1 MSEKRGKKRPKSYY
15 RKSCHQKRQRL
26 NNLAAGMRGFLITC
40 NNNEK
45 QAVRECYNILNEYAD
60 EMYGPEKL
68 TGKDGDSDK
77 SDSEEEEDVEK
88 AMARELKAIKEVQQS
103 VERRFQNTDTHAKNC
118 IFIRTSLDNPTELHH
133 KIFSD
138 LYEKKVTKARY
149 AMRMLPIAGTCK
161 AVLDEVK
168 KLADNILPPYFPSE
182 KGQERSYAVM
192 FKVRNNNG
200 IGRDSVLPLLGEV
213 VKSLNPLN
221 RVNCDSPDVAV
232 LVEIIS
238 NVCCLGV
245 STDFFKFRKCNFHEV
260 VKEATVKKGKDIK
273 SEEKAELS
281 GGENGSETK
290 ADEQKDTAEESDQ
303 KPVKEVAPIEAKVK
317 LEVETDDGT
326 VTKDGDS
333 GGVGLEKDEQQSH
346 AATVKEEGEQEKCVT
361 KDEG

>member
-26 NNLAAGMRGFLITC
+26 NNLAAGMKGFLITC

-60 EMYGPEKL
+60 ELYGPEKL
-68 TGKDGDSDK
+68 TGKDAS
-77 SDSEEEEDVEK
+77 SEEEEDVEK

-103 VERRFQNTDTHAKNC
+103 AERRFQNTDTHAKNC

-138 LYEKKVTKARY
+138 LYEKKVSKARY

-161 AVLDEVK
+161 AVLNDIK
-168 KLADNILPPYFPSE
+168 KLADSILPPYFPSE
-182 KGQERSYAVM
+182 MGQEKSYAVM

-260 VKEATVKKGKDIK
+260 VKEREVKKEENVE
-273 SEEKAELS
+273 SEEKVEIS
-281 GGENGSETK
+281 VEKNGSEIKGAEQTDM
-290 ADEQKDTAEESDQ
+290 ADKTDQ
-303 KPVKEVAPIEAKVK
+303 EPGKEEVASTEEKVK
-317 LEVETDDGT
+317 LEAETDD
-326 VTKDGDS
+326 VSETKDGDS
-333 GGVGLEKDEQQSH
+333 DVTDQKGEQQSPV
-346 AATVKEEGEQEKCVT
+346 AAVKEEGEQKICMT
-361 KDEG
+361 KGER